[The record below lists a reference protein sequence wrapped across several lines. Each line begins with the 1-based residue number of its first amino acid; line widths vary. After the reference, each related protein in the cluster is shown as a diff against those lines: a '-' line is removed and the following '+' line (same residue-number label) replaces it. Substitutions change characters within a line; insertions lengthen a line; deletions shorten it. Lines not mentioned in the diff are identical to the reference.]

1 MDLLGIQWKNEN
13 LIVIICSFKGLF
25 DFKNKLF
32 FVDLDWTGDLIARG
46 FVQWTAW
53 ICGGDNECGKYR
65 EGPDS
70 GWDRVRDFSSEV
82 PVCCFQT
89 L

>member
-1 MDLLGIQWKNEN
+1 MDFLGIHWKNDS
-13 LIVIICSFKGLF
+13 LIIIICSFKVLF
-25 DFKNKLF
+25 YFQSKLF
-32 FVDLDWTGDLIARG
+32 FSSIWTGDLIAMG

>member
-1 MDLLGIQWKNEN
+1 MDFLGIHWKNDS
-13 LIVIICSFKGLF
+13 LIIIICSFKVLF
-25 DFKNKLF
+25 YFQSKLF
-32 FVDLDWTGDLIARG
+32 FSSIWTGDLIAMG

-70 GWDRVRDFSSEV
+70 GWDRVRDFSGEV
-82 PVCCFQT
+82 PVCCF
-89 L
+89 